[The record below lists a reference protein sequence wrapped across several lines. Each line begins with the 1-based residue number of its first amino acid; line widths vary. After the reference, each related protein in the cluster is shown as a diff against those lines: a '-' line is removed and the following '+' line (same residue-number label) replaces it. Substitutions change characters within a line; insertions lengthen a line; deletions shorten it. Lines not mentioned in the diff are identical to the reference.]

1 MIGSTHFH
9 SLLTRVLGC
18 GAVELLANLRDH
30 VRMSQIPVQGG
41 RGLSP
46 EGEGRKAKGGGKE
59 ATVRCQ
65 MREAITTA
73 LEKVVVQV
81 VNKRERQT
89 LAYNSMIYRVCTR
102 IYI

>member
-1 MIGSTHFH
+1 
-9 SLLTRVLGC
+9 
-18 GAVELLANLRDH
+18 
-30 VRMSQIPVQGG
+30 
-41 RGLSP
+41 
-46 EGEGRKAKGGGKE
+46 
-59 ATVRCQ
+59 
-65 MREAITTA
+65 MREAITPA